1 MVAVPFFYCKR
12 NKCNGWQ
19 CLMYEISILS
29 GYVILAILFIVIMN
43 SLSDE
48 HYPLK
53 ILFFSSSLFSFLMGI
68 SVAVVFT
75 SPLGSLNAI
84 LQNNYIILMWVIIF
98 VLFYIII
105 YFTVQAIKQW
115 KINKDMNKFK
125 WGFANE

>member
-1 MVAVPFFYCKR
+1 
-12 NKCNGWQ
+12 
-19 CLMYEISILS
+19 MYEISILS